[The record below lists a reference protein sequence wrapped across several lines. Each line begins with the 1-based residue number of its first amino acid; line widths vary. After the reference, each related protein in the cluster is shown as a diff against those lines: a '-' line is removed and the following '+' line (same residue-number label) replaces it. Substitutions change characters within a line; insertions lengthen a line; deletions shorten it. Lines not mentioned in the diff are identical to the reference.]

1 MTTMNAAVFRAVDA
15 PMGIEQVGL
24 ANPGYGQV
32 LVKTAAAGVCHSD
45 LHFLDGSWPM
55 RLPAVLGHEAAGVV
69 ERTGEGVTYVQPGDH
84 VILLFVAFCGKCRYC
99 NAGRP
104 NLCQEG
110 RLRAPTLTIDGQQTA
125 PFLGMSAFAE
135 YMMVPE
141 NALVRIR
148 PDMPLDRAALI
159 GCAVMTGIGAA
170 INTARVAA
178 GSTCAV
184 IGCGGVGLNVVQGCA
199 LAGAGK
205 IIAIDMLPN
214 KLEMATTFGATHVI
228 DASSTDA
235 LAAVRDLTEGGP
247 DYAFEA
253 IGLPQ
258 TITQAWNM
266 VRAGGEAVI
275 VGMAPFR
282 SEATI
287 SATDFLS
294 EKVLRGCMYGSTRPR
309 VDMPRIVDLYLS
321 GRIKLDELVTRRLP
335 LAGINEAFDAMKNGE
350 VARSVLVF

>member
-24 ANPGYGQV
+24 ADPGYGQV

-45 LHFLDGSWPM
+45 LHFLAGSWPM

-69 ERTGEGVTYVQPGDH
+69 ERTGKGVTYVQPGDH
-84 VILLFVAFCGKCRYC
+84 VILLFVAS
-99 NAGRP
+99 AGSAATATPAARTP
-104 NLCQEG
+104 PEAPA
-110 RLRAPTLTIDGQQTA
+110 RAHLTIDGRKRRCSRSPPSPSTWWCLRM
-125 PFLGMSAFAE
+125 PS
-135 YMMVPE
+135 
-141 NALVRIR
+141 RIR
-148 PDMPLDRAALI
+148 PRCRSIGVI
-159 GCAVMTGIGAA
+159 GCAVMTGVGAA
-170 INTARVAA
+170 INTARVAQAAPALSSDAAASASTSSGLRARGA
-178 GSTCAV
+178 GRSPSTCSQQA
-184 IGCGGVGLNVVQGCA
+184 GDGET
-199 LAGAGK
+199 LA
-205 IIAIDMLPN
+205 PR
-214 KLEMATTFGATHVI
+214 TSST
-228 DASSTDA
+228 SSTDA
-235 LAAVRDLTEGGP
+235 LAVC
-247 DYAFEA
+247 A
-253 IGLPQ
+253 IRPKAAPTTRSRLSLPRPSPGV
-258 TITQAWNM
+258 NM
-266 VRAGGEAVI
+266 AAGGEAVI